1 MTGSVT
7 HNEAI
12 ARARLAASAAGLRVF
27 KRDVG
32 LFFDRRGNQR
42 RIGTNGEADLQ
53 GWQVGTGRAVGI
65 EIKTGKAVRT
75 KEQEKW
81 GAAFEADGGLYIVA
95 RYAPGI
101 DGDETIRAAAQS

>member
-1 MTGSVT
+1 MNHS
-7 HNEAI
+7 EAI
-12 ARARLAASAAGLRVF
+12 ARARLAASEVGLKVF

-42 RIGTNGEADLQ
+42 RIGTAGEADLQ
-53 GWQVGTGRAVGI
+53 GWQVGTGRAVAI

-75 KEQEKW
+75 DEQKKW

-95 RYAPGI
+95 RYAPDV
-101 DGDETIRAAAQS
+101 DGDSLIKSAVRP